1 MEEIWLSDAQKWL
14 DLENHSHPEKL
25 QTIQLHFCLVDSET
39 RHLTHHFGDSVFLE
53 ATETGE
59 ELVTPAMW
67 LNSWSKFKKE
77 FLIEKKDTIFN
88 FGPAFLYHNPD
99 EDITSPSLLSSTTT
113 TTTTHGQI
121 VTPWNDIE
129 LSPSLFIF
137 REIHALYF
145 IIWYHKKNDPDVKVR
160 KRHET
165 RRKDIIV
172 K

>member
-14 DLENHSHPEKL
+14 DLENHSYPEKL
-25 QTIQLHFCLVDSET
+25 QTLQLHFCLVDSET
-39 RHLTHHFGDSVFLE
+39 RHLTHHFGDTVFLE

-59 ELVTPAMW
+59 ESVSPAMW
-67 LNSWSKFKKE
+67 LNSWSRFKKE
-77 FLIEKKDTIFN
+77 FLTEQKDTVFN
-88 FGPAFLYHNPD
+88 FGPAFLYHIPD
-99 EDITSPSLLSSTTT
+99 TDISRLS
-113 TTTTHGQI
+113 TTTHGQI

-129 LSPSLFIF
+129 LTPSLFIF

-145 IIWYHKKNDPDVKVR
+145 IIWYHKKVDADLKVR

-165 RRKDIIV
+165 RRKEIIV